1 MKDFNLQIM
10 FKKSL
15 MEEVR
20 EKNHSSGNRGKRSL
34 IYAVENVWKKKG
46 HFCIFLRLVI
56 SLEIRNTECLV
67 R

>member
-20 EKNHSSGNRGKRSL
+20 EKNHSSGNREKRSL
-34 IYAVENVWKKKG
+34 IYAVENVKKG

>member
-15 MEEVR
+15 MEVR
-20 EKNHSSGNRGKRSL
+20 EKNHSSGNREKRSL
-34 IYAVENVWKKKG
+34 IYAVENVWKKG